1 MSARRYTVNQN
12 EAINAMTDL
21 ARYNQVVEL
30 ATFLALAHFNDG
42 AKAII

>member
-21 ARYNQVVEL
+21 ARCNQVDES
-30 ATFLALAHFNDG
+30 AYSG
-42 AKAII
+42 AGNLSGSGSLQ